1 MAGPLR
7 FEDLEA
13 WKKARELVNLVYEMT
28 EEGPLARDFGLRG
41 QIQRAAVSIMS
52 NLAEGYERTH
62 KAEKIQFYKIAKAS
76 GAEVRSLS
84 YVLKDRKM
92 APEDQIDRAG
102 TLAHQVGALIQG
114 LIRSFESREDLK

>member
-1 MAGPLR
+1 MR

-13 WKKARELVNLVYEMT
+13 WKKARELVNLVYDMT
-28 EEGPLARDFGLRG
+28 EVGPLARDFGLRG

-76 GAEVRSLS
+76 AAEVRSLS

-92 APEDQIDRAG
+92 GPEDQIEKAG
-102 TLAHQVGALIQG
+102 NLAHQVGALIKG
-114 LIRSFESREDLK
+114 LIRSFESRKDLK

>member
-1 MAGPLR
+1 M
-7 FEDLEA
+7 
-13 WKKARELVNLVYEMT
+13 VNLVYDMT
-28 EEGPLARDFGLRG
+28 EQQPLAREFGLRG

-76 GAEVRSLS
+76 AGEVRSLS

-92 APEDQIDRAG
+92 SLEDQVDRTG

-114 LIRSFESREDLK
+114 LIRSLER

>member
-1 MAGPLR
+1 MR

-28 EEGPLARDFGLRG
+28 EEEPLARDFGLRG

-76 GAEVRSLS
+76 AAEVRSLS
-84 YVLKDRKM
+84 YVLNDRKM
-92 APEDQIDRAG
+92 GPGDQIEKAG
-102 TLAHQVGALIQG
+102 NLAHQVGALIQG

>member
-52 NLAEGYERTH
+52 NLAEEAIVT
-62 KAEKIQFYKIAKAS
+62 
-76 GAEVRSLS
+76 
-84 YVLKDRKM
+84 RK
-92 APEDQIDRAG
+92 QIGRA
-102 TLAHQVGALIQG
+102 HV
-114 LIRSFESREDLK
+114 